1 MDRRELEKWCNNP
14 KMYWSDLK
22 KWIAQQLDYV
32 PKGRRRDFILNSIWP
47 TLRSCGLFDRSIIDE
62 MVRSIYCT
70 TAYDIGW

>member
-14 KMYWSDLK
+14 NMYWSELK
-22 KWIAQQLDYV
+22 KFIEKELDDV
-32 PKGRRRDFILNSIWP
+32 PKDRRRDFILNSIWP

>member
-14 KMYWSDLK
+14 NMYWSDLK

-32 PKGRRRDFILNSIWP
+32 PKDRRRDFILNSIWP
-47 TLRSCGLFDRSIIDE
+47 TLRNCGLFDRSIIDE